1 MGNMACCESPNN
13 TKPANQNNT
22 QVNKHVDTLSPDNT
36 KLSSKN
42 PGIKTTPN
50 DGLIEEP
57 NLPRE
62 GKPTSIGSSAKMSG
76 HNSGGRISPASSVKK
91 NYSKLP
97 KDKIKPFKMAN
108 SFLAHNKIIVCMI
121 ELENKQIATG
131 SYDNTI
137 KIWDVNNQNC
147 ENEIKED
154 GKVFAL
160 LEFEPNLL
168 LSAIDKTPD
177 DVQEISQIRSEDIV
191 INLWDLNSANS
202 DNKIIHSFT
211 GHQLRINCL
220 VKCDDKFFASCSND
234 GDIIIW
240 DYHLKRQVN
249 VLRGHGDCVLCMIQ
263 LNDGKLCTGSA
274 DMTIK
279 IWDWER
285 GLCENTLSGNTHWV
299 KCLCQLNNGYIISG
313 SHDNAVIIWD
323 NNYQKVSDLKGHS
336 RSVRSICQIG
346 KTNYI
351 ATASFDHTIRIWN
364 IINNE
369 CVQTLTEHVSSVIN
383 VIYHSEGYL
392 ISSSNDKTIKIW
404 KNA

>member
-13 TKPANQNNT
+13 TRPANQNNT

-57 NLPRE
+57 NLSRE
-62 GKPTSIGSSAKMSG
+62 GKRISIGSSVKMSS

-137 KIWDVNNQNC
+137 KIWDINNQNC
-147 ENEIKED
+147 ENEIIED

-234 GDIIIW
+234 GEIIIW
-240 DYHLKRQVN
+240 DYHLRKKVHN
-249 VLRGHGDCVLCMIQ
+249 LLGHADCILCLIR
-263 LNDGKLCTGSA
+263 LNNGNLCSGSA
-274 DMTIK
+274 DKTIK
-279 IWDWER
+279 IWNWENAS
-285 GLCENTLSGNTHWV
+285 CIATLTGNEHWV
-299 KCLCQLNNGYIISG
+299 KCLCQLSNGYILSG
-313 SHDNAVIIWD
+313 SHDNLIKIWD
-323 NNYQKVSDLKGHS
+323 NYNQFVTDLKGHTE
-336 RSVRSICQIG
+336 SVRSICQIG

-351 ATASFDHTIRIWN
+351 ASASFDHTIKIWDLN
-364 IINNE
+364 TNE
-369 CVQTLTEHVSSVIN
+369 CIQTLTEHTSSVIN
-383 VIYHSEGYL
+383 ILYHSDGYL
-392 ISSSNDKTIKIW
+392 ISSSKDKTIKIW
-404 KNA
+404 K

>member
-1 MGNMACCESPNN
+1 MGNMACCESTNN
-13 TKPANQNNT
+13 TKPANPKTNT
-22 QVNKHVDTLSPDNT
+22 QTNKHIDTLPPDNT
-36 KLSSKN
+36 KLNSKN

-57 NLPRE
+57 NLSRE
-62 GKPTSIGSSAKMSG
+62 GKRISIGSSVKMSS

-147 ENEIKED
+147 ENEIIED

-234 GDIIIW
+234 GEIIIW
-240 DYHLKRQVN
+240 DYHLRKKVHN
-249 VLRGHGDCVLCMIQ
+249 LLGHADCILCLIR
-263 LNDGKLCTGSA
+263 LNNGNLCSGSA
-274 DMTIK
+274 DKTIK
-279 IWDWER
+279 IWNWENAS
-285 GLCENTLSGNTHWV
+285 CIATLTGNEHWV
-299 KCLCQLNNGYIISG
+299 KCLCQLSNGYILSG
-313 SHDNAVIIWD
+313 SHDNLIKIWD
-323 NNYQKVSDLKGHS
+323 NDNQFVTDLRGHTE
-336 RSVRSICQIG
+336 SVRSICQIG

-351 ATASFDHTIRIWN
+351 ASASFDHTIKIWDLN
-364 IINNE
+364 TNE
-369 CVQTLTEHVSSVIN
+369 CIQTLTEHTSSVIN
-383 VIYHSEGYL
+383 ILYHSDGYL
-392 ISSSNDKTIKIW
+392 ISSSKDKTIKIW
-404 KNA
+404 K

>member
-13 TKPANQNNT
+13 TRPANQNNT
-22 QVNKHVDTLSPDNT
+22 QVNKHVDTLPPDNT
-36 KLSSKN
+36 KLNSKN

-57 NLPRE
+57 NLSRE
-62 GKPTSIGSSAKMSG
+62 GKRISIGSSVKMSS

-137 KIWDVNNQNC
+137 KIWDINNQNC
-147 ENEIKED
+147 ENEIIED

-234 GDIIIW
+234 GEIIIW
-240 DYHLKRQVN
+240 DYHLRKKVHN
-249 VLRGHGDCVLCMIQ
+249 LLGHADCILCLIR
-263 LNDGKLCTGSA
+263 LNNGNLCSGSA
-274 DMTIK
+274 DKTIK
-279 IWDWER
+279 IWNWENAS
-285 GLCENTLSGNTHWV
+285 CIATLTGNEHWV
-299 KCLCQLNNGYIISG
+299 KCLCQLSNGYILSG
-313 SHDNAVIIWD
+313 SHDNLIKIWD
-323 NNYQKVSDLKGHS
+323 NYNQFVTDLKGHTE
-336 RSVRSICQIG
+336 SVRSICQIG

-351 ATASFDHTIRIWN
+351 ASASFDHTIKIWDLN
-364 IINNE
+364 TNE
-369 CVQTLTEHVSSVIN
+369 CIQTLTEHTSSVIN
-383 VIYHSEGYL
+383 ILYHSDGYL
-392 ISSSNDKTIKIW
+392 ISSSKDKTIKIW
-404 KNA
+404 K

>member
-13 TKPANQNNT
+13 TRPANQNNT
-22 QVNKHVDTLSPDNT
+22 QVNKHVDTLPPDNT
-36 KLSSKN
+36 KLNSKN

-57 NLPRE
+57 NLSRE
-62 GKPTSIGSSAKMSG
+62 GKRISIGSSVKMSS

-137 KIWDVNNQNC
+137 KIWDINNQNC
-147 ENEIKED
+147 ENEIIED

-234 GDIIIW
+234 GEIIIW
-240 DYHLKRQVN
+240 DYHLRKKVHN
-249 VLRGHGDCVLCMIQ
+249 LLGHADCILCLIR
-263 LNDGKLCTGSA
+263 LNNGNLCSGSA
-274 DMTIK
+274 DKTIK
-279 IWDWER
+279 IWNWENAS
-285 GLCENTLSGNTHWV
+285 CIATLTGNKHWV
-299 KCLCQLNNGYIISG
+299 KCLCQLSNGYILSG
-313 SHDNAVIIWD
+313 SHDNLIKIWD
-323 NNYQKVSDLKGHS
+323 SYNQFVTDLKGHTE
-336 RSVRSICQIG
+336 SVRSICQIG

-351 ATASFDHTIRIWN
+351 ASASFDHTIKIWDLN
-364 IINNE
+364 INE
-369 CVQTLTEHVSSVIN
+369 CIQTLTEHTSSVIN
-383 VIYHSEGYL
+383 ILYHSDGYL
-392 ISSSNDKTIKIW
+392 ISSSKDKTIKIW
-404 KNA
+404 K

>member
-1 MGNMACCESPNN
+1 MGNMACCESTNN
-13 TKPANQNNT
+13 TKPANPKTNT
-22 QVNKHVDTLSPDNT
+22 QTNKHIDTLPPDNT
-36 KLSSKN
+36 KLNSKN

-57 NLPRE
+57 NLSRE
-62 GKPTSIGSSAKMSG
+62 GKRISIGSSVKMSS

-147 ENEIKED
+147 ENEIIED

-234 GDIIIW
+234 GEIIIW
-240 DYHLKRQVN
+240 DYHLRKKVHN
-249 VLRGHGDCVLCMIQ
+249 LLGHADCILCLIR
-263 LNDGKLCTGSA
+263 LNNGNLCSGSA
-274 DMTIK
+274 DKTIK
-279 IWDWER
+279 IWNWENAS
-285 GLCENTLSGNTHWV
+285 CIATLTGNKHWV
-299 KCLCQLNNGYIISG
+299 KCLCQLSNGYILSG
-313 SHDNAVIIWD
+313 SHDNLIKIWD
-323 NNYQKVSDLKGHS
+323 NDNQFVTDLRGHTE
-336 RSVRSICQIG
+336 SVRSICQIG

-351 ATASFDHTIRIWN
+351 ASASFDHTIKIWDLN
-364 IINNE
+364 TNE
-369 CVQTLTEHVSSVIN
+369 CIQTLTEHTSSVIN
-383 VIYHSEGYL
+383 ILYHSDGYL
-392 ISSSNDKTIKIW
+392 ISSSKDKTIKIW
-404 KNA
+404 K

>member
-1 MGNMACCESPNN
+1 MGNMACCESTNN
-13 TKPANQNNT
+13 TKPANPKTNT
-22 QVNKHVDTLSPDNT
+22 QTNKHIDTLPPDNT
-36 KLSSKN
+36 KLNSKN
-42 PGIKTTPN
+42 PEIKTTPN

-62 GKPTSIGSSAKMSG
+62 GKPTSIGSSAKMSS

-147 ENEIKED
+147 ENEIIED

-234 GDIIIW
+234 GEIIIW
-240 DYHLKRQVN
+240 DYHLRKKVHN
-249 VLRGHGDCVLCMIQ
+249 LLGHADCILCLIR
-263 LNDGKLCTGSA
+263 LNDGNLCSGSA
-274 DMTIK
+274 DKTIK
-279 IWDWER
+279 IWNWENAS
-285 GLCENTLSGNTHWV
+285 CIATLEGNEHWV
-299 KCLCQLNNGYIISG
+299 KCLCQLSNGYILSG
-313 SHDNAVIIWD
+313 SHDNLIKIWD
-323 NNYQKVSDLKGHS
+323 NYNQFVTDLKGHTE
-336 RSVRSICQIG
+336 SVRSICQIG

-351 ATASFDHTIRIWN
+351 ASASFDHTIKIWDLN
-364 IINNE
+364 TNE
-369 CVQTLTEHVSSVIN
+369 CIQTLTEHTSSVIN
-383 VIYHSEGYL
+383 ILYHSDGYL
-392 ISSSNDKTIKIW
+392 ISSSKDKTIKIW
-404 KNA
+404 K

>member
-13 TKPANQNNT
+13 TRPANQNNT
-22 QVNKHVDTLSPDNT
+22 QVNKHVDTLPPDNT
-36 KLSSKN
+36 KLNSKN

-57 NLPRE
+57 NLSRE
-62 GKPTSIGSSAKMSG
+62 GKRISIGSSVKMSS

-147 ENEIKED
+147 ENEIIED

-234 GDIIIW
+234 GEIIIW
-240 DYHLKRQVN
+240 DYHLRKKVHN
-249 VLRGHGDCVLCMIQ
+249 LYGHADCILCLIR
-263 LNDGKLCTGSA
+263 LNNGNLCSGSA

-279 IWDWER
+279 IWNWENAS
-285 GLCENTLSGNTHWV
+285 CIATLTGNKHWV
-299 KCLCQLNNGYIISG
+299 KCLCQLSNGYILSG
-313 SHDNAVIIWD
+313 SHDNLIKIWD
-323 NNYQKVSDLKGHS
+323 SYNQFVTDLKGHTE
-336 RSVRSICQIG
+336 SVRSICQIG

-351 ATASFDHTIRIWN
+351 ASASFDHTIKIWDLN
-364 IINNE
+364 INE
-369 CVQTLTEHVSSVIN
+369 CIQTLTEHTSSVIN
-383 VIYHSEGYL
+383 ILYHSDGYL
-392 ISSSNDKTIKIW
+392 ISSSKDKTIKIW
-404 KNA
+404 K

>member
-13 TKPANQNNT
+13 TKPANPKTNT
-22 QVNKHVDTLSPDNT
+22 QTNKHIDTLPPDNT
-36 KLSSKN
+36 KLNSKN

-57 NLPRE
+57 NLSRE
-62 GKPTSIGSSAKMSG
+62 GKRISIGSSVKMSS

-137 KIWDVNNQNC
+137 KIWDINNQNC
-147 ENEIKED
+147 ENEIIED

-234 GDIIIW
+234 GEIIIW
-240 DYHLKRQVN
+240 DYHLRKKVHN
-249 VLRGHGDCVLCMIQ
+249 LLGHADCILCLIR
-263 LNDGKLCTGSA
+263 LNNGNLCSGSA
-274 DMTIK
+274 DKTIK
-279 IWDWER
+279 IWNWENAS
-285 GLCENTLSGNTHWV
+285 CIATLTGNEHWV
-299 KCLCQLNNGYIISG
+299 KCLCQLSNGYILSG
-313 SHDNAVIIWD
+313 SHDNLIKIWD
-323 NNYQKVSDLKGHS
+323 NYNQFVTDLKGHTE
-336 RSVRSICQIG
+336 SVRSICQIG

-351 ATASFDHTIRIWN
+351 ASASFDHTIKIWDLN
-364 IINNE
+364 TNE
-369 CVQTLTEHVSSVIN
+369 CIQTLTEHTSSVIN
-383 VIYHSEGYL
+383 ILYHSDGYL
-392 ISSSNDKTIKIW
+392 ISSSKDKTIKIW
-404 KNA
+404 K

>member
-22 QVNKHVDTLSPDNT
+22 QINKHVDTLPPDNT
-36 KLSSKN
+36 KLNSKN

-57 NLPRE
+57 NLSRE
-62 GKPTSIGSSAKMSG
+62 GKRISIGSSVKMSS

-137 KIWDVNNQNC
+137 KIWDINNQNC
-147 ENEIKED
+147 ENEIIED

-234 GDIIIW
+234 GEIIIW
-240 DYHLKRQVN
+240 DYHLRKKVHN
-249 VLRGHGDCVLCMIQ
+249 LYGHADCILCLIR
-263 LNDGKLCTGSA
+263 LNNGNLCSGSA

-279 IWDWER
+279 IWNWENAS
-285 GLCENTLSGNTHWV
+285 CIATLTGNKHWV
-299 KCLCQLNNGYIISG
+299 KCLCQLSNGYILSG
-313 SHDNAVIIWD
+313 SHDNLIKIWD
-323 NNYQKVSDLKGHS
+323 NDNQFVTDLRGHTE
-336 RSVRSICQIG
+336 SVRSICQIG

-351 ATASFDHTIRIWN
+351 ASASFDHTIKIWDLN
-364 IINNE
+364 TNE
-369 CVQTLTEHVSSVIN
+369 CIQTLTEHTSSVIN
-383 VIYHSEGYL
+383 ILYHSDGYL
-392 ISSSNDKTIKIW
+392 ISSSKDKTIKIW
-404 KNA
+404 K

>member
-22 QVNKHVDTLSPDNT
+22 QVNKHVDTLPPDNT

-57 NLPRE
+57 NLSRE
-62 GKPTSIGSSAKMSG
+62 GKRISIGSSVKMSS

-137 KIWDVNNQNC
+137 KIWDINNQNC
-147 ENEIKED
+147 ENEIIED

-234 GDIIIW
+234 GEIIIW
-240 DYHLKRQVN
+240 DYHLRKKVHN
-249 VLRGHGDCVLCMIQ
+249 LLGHADCILCLIR
-263 LNDGKLCTGSA
+263 LNNGNLCSGSA
-274 DMTIK
+274 DKTIK
-279 IWDWER
+279 IWNWENAS
-285 GLCENTLSGNTHWV
+285 CIATLTGNEHWV
-299 KCLCQLNNGYIISG
+299 KCLCQLSNGYILSG
-313 SHDNAVIIWD
+313 SHDNLIKIWD
-323 NNYQKVSDLKGHS
+323 SYNQFVTDLKGHTE
-336 RSVRSICQIG
+336 SVRSICQIG

-351 ATASFDHTIRIWN
+351 ASASFDHTIKIWDLN
-364 IINNE
+364 TNE
-369 CVQTLTEHVSSVIN
+369 CIQTLTEHTSSVIN
-383 VIYHSEGYL
+383 ILYHSDGYL
-392 ISSSNDKTIKIW
+392 ISSSKDKTIKIW
-404 KNA
+404 K

>member
-1 MGNMACCESPNN
+1 MGNMACCESTNN
-13 TKPANQNNT
+13 TKPANPKTNT
-22 QVNKHVDTLSPDNT
+22 QTNKHIDTLPPDNT
-36 KLSSKN
+36 KLNSKN

-57 NLPRE
+57 NLSRE
-62 GKPTSIGSSAKMSG
+62 GKRISIGSSVKMSS

-108 SFLAHNKIIVCMI
+108 SFLAHKKIIVCMI

-137 KIWDVNNQNC
+137 KIWDINNQNC
-147 ENEIKED
+147 ENEIIED

-234 GDIIIW
+234 GEIIIW
-240 DYHLKRQVN
+240 EYHLRKKVHN
-249 VLRGHGDCVLCMIQ
+249 LLGHADCILCLIR
-263 LNDGKLCTGSA
+263 LNNRNLCSGSA
-274 DMTIK
+274 DKTIK
-279 IWDWER
+279 IWNWENAS
-285 GLCENTLSGNTHWV
+285 CIATLTGNEHWV
-299 KCLCQLNNGYIISG
+299 KCLCQLSNGYILSG
-313 SHDNAVIIWD
+313 SHDNLIKIWD
-323 NNYQKVSDLKGHS
+323 SYNQFVTDLKGHTE
-336 RSVRSICQIG
+336 SVRSICQIG

-351 ATASFDHTIRIWN
+351 ASASFDHTIKIWDLN
-364 IINNE
+364 TNE
-369 CVQTLTEHVSSVIN
+369 CIQTLTEHTSSVIN
-383 VIYHSEGYL
+383 ILYHSDGYL
-392 ISSSNDKTIKIW
+392 ISSSKDKTIKIW
-404 KNA
+404 K

>member
-1 MGNMACCESPNN
+1 MGNMACCESTNN
-13 TKPANQNNT
+13 TKPANPKTNT
-22 QVNKHVDTLSPDNT
+22 QTNKHVDTLPPDNT
-36 KLSSKN
+36 KLNSKN

-57 NLPRE
+57 SLQME
-62 GKPTSIGSSAKMSG
+62 GKRISIGTSVKMSS

-147 ENEIKED
+147 ENEIIED

-234 GDIIIW
+234 GEIIIW
-240 DYHLKRQVN
+240 DYHLRKKVHN
-249 VLRGHGDCVLCMIQ
+249 LLGHADCILCLIR
-263 LNDGKLCTGSA
+263 LNNGNLCSGSA
-274 DMTIK
+274 DKTIK
-279 IWDWER
+279 IWNWENAS
-285 GLCENTLSGNTHWV
+285 CIATLEGNEHWV
-299 KCLCQLNNGYIISG
+299 KCLCQLSNGYILSG
-313 SHDNAVIIWD
+313 SHDNLIKIWD
-323 NNYQKVSDLKGHS
+323 SYNQFVTDLKGHTE
-336 RSVRSICQIG
+336 SVRSICQIG

-351 ATASFDHTIRIWN
+351 ASASFDHTIKILDLN
-364 IINNE
+364 TNE
-369 CVQTLTEHVSSVIN
+369 CIQTLTEHTSSVIN
-383 VIYHSEGYL
+383 ILYHSDGYL
-392 ISSSNDKTIKIW
+392 ISSSKDKTIKIW
-404 KNA
+404 K

>member
-13 TKPANQNNT
+13 TRPANQNNT
-22 QVNKHVDTLSPDNT
+22 QVNKHVDTLPPDNT

-57 NLPRE
+57 NLSRE
-62 GKPTSIGSSAKMSG
+62 GKRISIGSSVKMSS

-147 ENEIKED
+147 ENEIIED

-234 GDIIIW
+234 GEIIVW
-240 DYHLKRQVN
+240 DYHLRKKVHN
-249 VLRGHGDCVLCMIQ
+249 LLGHADCILCLIR
-263 LNDGKLCTGSA
+263 LNNGNLCSGSA
-274 DMTIK
+274 DKTIK
-279 IWDWER
+279 IWNWENAS
-285 GLCENTLSGNTHWV
+285 CIATLEGNEHWV
-299 KCLCQLNNGYIISG
+299 KCLCQLSNGYILSG
-313 SHDNAVIIWD
+313 SHDNLIKIWD
-323 NNYQKVSDLKGHS
+323 NYNQFVTDLKGHTE
-336 RSVRSICQIG
+336 SVRSICQIG

-351 ATASFDHTIRIWN
+351 ASASFDHTIKIWDLN
-364 IINNE
+364 TNE
-369 CVQTLTEHVSSVIN
+369 CIQTLTEHTSSVIN
-383 VIYHSEGYL
+383 ILYHSDGYL
-392 ISSSNDKTIKIW
+392 ISSSKDKTIKIW
-404 KNA
+404 K

>member
-13 TKPANQNNT
+13 TRPANQNNT
-22 QVNKHVDTLSPDNT
+22 QVNKHVDTLPPDNT

-57 NLPRE
+57 NLSRE
-62 GKPTSIGSSAKMSG
+62 GKRISIGSSVKMSS

-147 ENEIKED
+147 ENEIIED

-234 GDIIIW
+234 GEIIIW
-240 DYHLKRQVN
+240 DYHLRKKVHN
-249 VLRGHGDCVLCMIQ
+249 LLGHADCILCLIR
-263 LNDGKLCTGSA
+263 LNNGNLCSGSA
-274 DMTIK
+274 DKTIK
-279 IWDWER
+279 IWNWENAS
-285 GLCENTLSGNTHWV
+285 CIATLEGNEHWV
-299 KCLCQLNNGYIISG
+299 KCLCQLSNGYILSG
-313 SHDNAVIIWD
+313 SHDNLIKIWD
-323 NNYQKVSDLKGHS
+323 NYNQFVTDLKGHTE
-336 RSVRSICQIG
+336 SVRSICQIG

-351 ATASFDHTIRIWN
+351 ASASFDHTIKIWDLN
-364 IINNE
+364 KNE
-369 CVQTLTEHVSSVIN
+369 CIQTLTEHTSSVIN
-383 VIYHSEGYL
+383 ILYHSDGYL
-392 ISSSNDKTIKIW
+392 ISSSKDKTIKIW
-404 KNA
+404 K

>member
-22 QVNKHVDTLSPDNT
+22 QVNKHVDTLPPDNT
-36 KLSSKN
+36 KLNSKN

-57 NLPRE
+57 NLSRE
-62 GKPTSIGSSAKMSG
+62 GKRISIGSSVKMSS

-147 ENEIKED
+147 ENEIIED

-234 GDIIIW
+234 GEIIIW
-240 DYHLKRQVN
+240 DYHLRKKVHN
-249 VLRGHGDCVLCMIQ
+249 LLGHADCILCLIR
-263 LNDGKLCTGSA
+263 LNNGNLCSGSA

-279 IWDWER
+279 IWNWENAS
-285 GLCENTLSGNTHWV
+285 CIATLTGNEHWV
-299 KCLCQLNNGYIISG
+299 KCLCQLSNGYILSG
-313 SHDNAVIIWD
+313 SHDNLIKIWD
-323 NNYQKVSDLKGHS
+323 NYNQFVTDLKGHTE
-336 RSVRSICQIG
+336 SVRSICQIG

-351 ATASFDHTIRIWN
+351 ASASFDHTIKIWDLN
-364 IINNE
+364 TNE
-369 CVQTLTEHVSSVIN
+369 CIQTLTEHTSSVIN
-383 VIYHSEGYL
+383 ILYHSDGYL
-392 ISSSNDKTIKIW
+392 ISSSKDKTIKIW
-404 KNA
+404 K

>member
-1 MGNMACCESPNN
+1 MGNMACCESTNN
-13 TKPANQNNT
+13 TKANPKTNT
-22 QVNKHVDTLSPDNT
+22 QTNKHIDTLPPDNT
-36 KLSSKN
+36 KLNSKN

-57 NLPRE
+57 NLSRE
-62 GKPTSIGSSAKMSG
+62 GKRISIGSSVKMSS

-137 KIWDVNNQNC
+137 KIWDINNQNC
-147 ENEIKED
+147 ENEIIED

-234 GDIIIW
+234 GEIIIW
-240 DYHLKRQVN
+240 DYHLRKKVHN
-249 VLRGHGDCVLCMIQ
+249 LYGHADCILCLIR
-263 LNDGKLCTGSA
+263 LNNGNLCSGSA
-274 DMTIK
+274 DKTIK
-279 IWDWER
+279 IWNWENAS
-285 GLCENTLSGNTHWV
+285 CIATLEGNEHWV
-299 KCLCQLNNGYIISG
+299 KCLCQLSNGYILSG
-313 SHDNAVIIWD
+313 SHDNLIKIWD
-323 NNYQKVSDLKGHS
+323 NYNQFVTDLKGHTE
-336 RSVRSICQIG
+336 SVRSICQIG

-351 ATASFDHTIRIWN
+351 ASASFDHTIKIWDLN
-364 IINNE
+364 TNE
-369 CVQTLTEHVSSVIN
+369 CIQTLTEHTSSVIN
-383 VIYHSEGYL
+383 ILYHSDGYL
-392 ISSSNDKTIKIW
+392 ISSSKDKTIKIW
-404 KNA
+404 K

>member
-13 TKPANQNNT
+13 TRPANQNNT
-22 QVNKHVDTLSPDNT
+22 QVNKHVDTLPPDNT

-57 NLPRE
+57 NLSRE
-62 GKPTSIGSSAKMSG
+62 GKRISIGSSVKMSS

-137 KIWDVNNQNC
+137 KIWDINNQNC
-147 ENEIKED
+147 ENEIIED

-234 GDIIIW
+234 GEIIIW
-240 DYHLKRQVN
+240 DYHLRKKVHN
-249 VLRGHGDCVLCMIQ
+249 LLGHADCILCLIR
-263 LNDGKLCTGSA
+263 LNNGNLCSGSA
-274 DMTIK
+274 DKTIK
-279 IWDWER
+279 IWNWENAS
-285 GLCENTLSGNTHWV
+285 CIATLTGNEHWV
-299 KCLCQLNNGYIISG
+299 KCLCQLSNGYILSG
-313 SHDNAVIIWD
+313 SHDNLIKIWD
-323 NNYQKVSDLKGHS
+323 NYNQFVTDLKGHTE
-336 RSVRSICQIG
+336 SVRSICQIG

-351 ATASFDHTIRIWN
+351 ASASFDHTIKIWDLN
-364 IINNE
+364 TNE
-369 CVQTLTEHVSSVIN
+369 CIQTLTEHTSSVIN
-383 VIYHSEGYL
+383 ILYHSDGYL
-392 ISSSNDKTIKIW
+392 ISSSKDKTIKIW
-404 KNA
+404 K

>member
-1 MGNMACCESPNN
+1 MGNMACCESTNN
-13 TKPANQNNT
+13 TKPANPKTNT
-22 QVNKHVDTLSPDNT
+22 QTNKHVDTLPPDNT
-36 KLSSKN
+36 KLNSKN

-57 NLPRE
+57 NLSRE
-62 GKPTSIGSSAKMSG
+62 GKRISIGSSVKMSS

-147 ENEIKED
+147 ENEIIED

-234 GDIIIW
+234 GEIIIW
-240 DYHLKRQVN
+240 DYHLRKKVHN
-249 VLRGHGDCVLCMIQ
+249 LLGHADCILCLIR
-263 LNDGKLCTGSA
+263 LNNGNLCSGSA
-274 DMTIK
+274 DKTIK
-279 IWDWER
+279 IWNWENAS
-285 GLCENTLSGNTHWV
+285 CIATLTGNEHWV
-299 KCLCQLNNGYIISG
+299 KCLCQLSNGYILSG
-313 SHDNAVIIWD
+313 SHDNLIKIWD
-323 NNYQKVSDLKGHS
+323 NYNQFVTDLKGHTE
-336 RSVRSICQIG
+336 SVRSICQIG

-351 ATASFDHTIRIWN
+351 ASASFDHTIKIWDLN
-364 IINNE
+364 TNE
-369 CVQTLTEHVSSVIN
+369 CIQTLTEHTSSVIN
-383 VIYHSEGYL
+383 ILYHSDGYL
-392 ISSSNDKTIKIW
+392 ISSSKDKTIKIW
-404 KNA
+404 K

>member
-13 TKPANQNNT
+13 TRPANQNNT
-22 QVNKHVDTLSPDNT
+22 QVNKHVDTLPPDNT

-57 NLPRE
+57 NLSRE
-62 GKPTSIGSSAKMSG
+62 GKRISIGSSVKMSS

-147 ENEIKED
+147 ENEIMED

-234 GDIIIW
+234 GEIIIW
-240 DYHLKRQVN
+240 DYHLRKKVHN
-249 VLRGHGDCVLCMIQ
+249 
-263 LNDGKLCTGSA
+263 
-274 DMTIK
+274 MTIK
-279 IWDWER
+279 IWNWENAS
-285 GLCENTLSGNTHWV
+285 CIATLTGNKHWV
-299 KCLCQLNNGYIISG
+299 KCLCQLSNGYILSG
-313 SHDNAVIIWD
+313 SHDNLIKIWD
-323 NNYQKVSDLKGHS
+323 NDNQFVTDLRGHTE
-336 RSVRSICQIG
+336 SVRSICQIG

-351 ATASFDHTIRIWN
+351 ASASFDHTIKIWDLN
-364 IINNE
+364 TNE
-369 CVQTLTEHVSSVIN
+369 CIQTLTEHTSSVIN
-383 VIYHSEGYL
+383 ILYHSDGYL
-392 ISSSNDKTIKIW
+392 ISSSKDKTIKIW
-404 KNA
+404 K

>member
-13 TKPANQNNT
+13 TRPANQNNT
-22 QVNKHVDTLSPDNT
+22 QVNKHVDTLPPDNT

-57 NLPRE
+57 SLQME
-62 GKPTSIGSSAKMSG
+62 GKRISIGTSVKMSS

-147 ENEIKED
+147 ENEIIED

-234 GDIIIW
+234 GEIIIW
-240 DYHLKRQVN
+240 DYHLRKKVHN
-249 VLRGHGDCVLCMIQ
+249 LYGHADCILCLIR
-263 LNDGKLCTGSA
+263 LNNGNLCSGSA

-279 IWDWER
+279 IWNWENAS
-285 GLCENTLSGNTHWV
+285 CIATLTGNKHWV
-299 KCLCQLNNGYIISG
+299 KCLCQLSNGYILSG
-313 SHDNAVIIWD
+313 SHDNLIKIWD
-323 NNYQKVSDLKGHS
+323 NYNQFVTDLKGHTE
-336 RSVRSICQIG
+336 SVRSICQIG

-351 ATASFDHTIRIWN
+351 ASASFDHTIKIWDLN
-364 IINNE
+364 TNE
-369 CVQTLTEHVSSVIN
+369 CIQTLTEHTSSVIN
-383 VIYHSEGYL
+383 ILYHSDGYL
-392 ISSSNDKTIKIW
+392 ISSSKDKTIKIW
-404 KNA
+404 K

>member
-13 TKPANQNNT
+13 TRPANQNNT
-22 QVNKHVDTLSPDNT
+22 QVNKHVDTLPPDNT
-36 KLSSKN
+36 KLNSKN

-57 NLPRE
+57 NLSRE
-62 GKPTSIGSSAKMSG
+62 GKRISIGSSVKMSS

-137 KIWDVNNQNC
+137 KIWDLNNQNC
-147 ENEIKED
+147 ENEIIED

-234 GDIIIW
+234 GEIIIW
-240 DYHLKRQVN
+240 DYHLRKKVHK
-249 VLRGHGDCVLCMIQ
+249 LLGHADCILCLIR
-263 LNDGKLCTGSA
+263 LNNGNLCSGSA
-274 DMTIK
+274 DKTIK
-279 IWDWER
+279 IWNWENAS
-285 GLCENTLSGNTHWV
+285 CIATLEGNEHWV
-299 KCLCQLNNGYIISG
+299 KCLCQLSNGYILSG
-313 SHDNAVIIWD
+313 SHDNLIKIWD
-323 NNYQKVSDLKGHS
+323 NYNQFVTDLKGHTE
-336 RSVRSICQIG
+336 SVRSICQIG

-351 ATASFDHTIRIWN
+351 ASASFDHTIKIWDLN
-364 IINNE
+364 TNE
-369 CVQTLTEHVSSVIN
+369 CIQTLTEHTSNVIN
-383 VIYHSEGYL
+383 ILYHSDGYL
-392 ISSSNDKTIKIW
+392 ISSSKDKTIKIW
-404 KNA
+404 K

>member
-1 MGNMACCESPNN
+1 MGNMACCESTNN
-13 TKPANQNNT
+13 TKPANPKTNT
-22 QVNKHVDTLSPDNT
+22 QTNKHIDTLPPDNT
-36 KLSSKN
+36 KLNSKN

-57 NLPRE
+57 NLSRE
-62 GKPTSIGSSAKMSG
+62 GKRISIGSSVKMSS

-147 ENEIKED
+147 ENEIIED

-234 GDIIIW
+234 GEIIIW
-240 DYHLKRQVN
+240 DYHLRKKVHN
-249 VLRGHGDCVLCMIQ
+249 LLGHADCILCLIR
-263 LNDGKLCTGSA
+263 LNNGNLCSGSA
-274 DMTIK
+274 DKTIK
-279 IWDWER
+279 IWNWENAS
-285 GLCENTLSGNTHWV
+285 CIATLEGNEHWV
-299 KCLCQLNNGYIISG
+299 KCLCQLSNGYILSG
-313 SHDNAVIIWD
+313 SHDNLIKIWD
-323 NNYQKVSDLKGHS
+323 SYNQFVTDLKGHTE
-336 RSVRSICQIG
+336 SVRSICQIG

-351 ATASFDHTIRIWN
+351 ASASFDHTIKIWDLN
-364 IINNE
+364 TNE
-369 CVQTLTEHVSSVIN
+369 CIQTLTEHTSSVIN
-383 VIYHSEGYL
+383 ILYHSDGYL
-392 ISSSNDKTIKIW
+392 ISSSKDKTIKIW
-404 KNA
+404 K

>member
-13 TKPANQNNT
+13 TRPANQNNT
-22 QVNKHVDTLSPDNT
+22 QVNKHVDTLPPDNT

-57 NLPRE
+57 NLSRE
-62 GKPTSIGSSAKMSG
+62 GKRISIGSSVKMSS

-147 ENEIKED
+147 ENEIMED

-234 GDIIIW
+234 GEIIIW
-240 DYHLKRQVN
+240 DYHLRKKVHN
-249 VLRGHGDCVLCMIQ
+249 LLGHADCILCLIR
-263 LNDGKLCTGSA
+263 LNNGNLCSGSA
-274 DMTIK
+274 DKTIK
-279 IWDWER
+279 IWNWENAS
-285 GLCENTLSGNTHWV
+285 CIATLEGNEHWV
-299 KCLCQLNNGYIISG
+299 KCLCQLSNGYILSG
-313 SHDNAVIIWD
+313 SHDNLIKIWD
-323 NNYQKVSDLKGHS
+323 SYNQFVTDLRGHTE
-336 RSVRSICQIG
+336 SVRSICQIG

-351 ATASFDHTIRIWN
+351 ASASFDHTIKIWDLN
-364 IINNE
+364 TNE
-369 CVQTLTEHVSSVIN
+369 CIQTLTEHTSSVIN
-383 VIYHSEGYL
+383 ILYHSDGYL
-392 ISSSNDKTIKIW
+392 ISSSKDKTIKIW
-404 KNA
+404 K